1 MLFFQVLHPSTQNCT
16 PSLLVHPLDVL
27 NDSARVSCIGH
38 SFQFCVVCERAEGTL
53 YLIAQA
59 TNEIFFGTGYVIEFC
74 ITAGDFLPAEFHTTD
89 HNAFILSAG
98 FGPSHYPLI

>member
-59 TNEIFFGTGYVIEFC
+59 TNEIFFWYWIC
-74 ITAGDFLPAEFHTTD
+74 
-89 HNAFILSAG
+89 
-98 FGPSHYPLI
+98 Y

>member
-1 MLFFQVLHPSTQNCT
+1 MTVHASHVLAAPSNSVLFVNVLRVHSI
-16 PSLLVHPLDVL
+16 SLPRPLMK
-27 NDSARVSCIGH
+27 
-38 SFQFCVVCERAEGTL
+38 F
-53 YLIAQA
+53 
-59 TNEIFFGTGYVIEFC
+59 FFGTGYVIEFC